1 MDVGNPGWWDFK
13 ETKNS
18 ALVVVVVVVIV
29 VHVVI
34 VVVFYFSKG
43 AVGTKITI
51 DTLCSI
57 MNNEDIGDPLAR
69 YAKINSLLLQTYG
82 SKCLDSSYKNMITSL
97 QNTSWTSSASEG
109 GKGENS

>member
-1 MDVGNPGWWDFK
+1 
-13 ETKNS
+13 
-18 ALVVVVVVVIV
+18 
-29 VHVVI
+29 
-34 VVVFYFSKG
+34 
-43 AVGTKITI
+43 
-51 DTLCSI
+51 

-109 GKGENS
+109 GKGENNELLN

>member
-1 MDVGNPGWWDFK
+1 MDVWNPGWSDFK

-18 ALVVVVVVVIV
+18 ALVVVVVVVV

-69 YAKINSLLLQTYG
+69 YAKINSLLLQTHG
-82 SKCLDSSYKNMITSL
+82 FKCLDSSYKNMITSL
-97 QNTSWTSSASEG
+97 QKTSWTSSASEG
-109 GKGENS
+109 GKGENN